1 MTGEKNRPHLWTL
14 LFGVALVVLIV
25 QNFLLV
31 RKLDERMKEIES
43 LRQALTSRNL
53 MSEGDSISAFV
64 ALDLDSSLVRIIRPS
79 QSEFRLLLVFTTW
92 CHFCLENMA
101 QWNQLVQETSSDN
114 VLIVGV
120 SPDPLYKIRE
130 YMIRVHPAFPVYSVS
145 NDSSLL
151 KRYEWNMFPQTILID
166 SAGVI
171 TRIAGGLL
179 SSETRNKFKSA
190 IQFHAEGGQLM

>member
-92 CHFCLENMA
+92 CHFCRENMD
-101 QWNQLVQETSSDN
+101 QWNWLVQETSGEN
-114 VLIVGV
+114 VLIVGL
-120 SPDPLYKIRE
+120 SPDPLYKIKE
-130 YMIRVHPAFPVYSVS
+130 YLMRVQLAFPVYSVS
-145 NDSSLL
+145 NDSSIMT
-151 KRYEWNMFPQTILID
+151 KYRWMSFPQTILVD
-166 SAGVI
+166 SAGMVMKI
-171 TRIAGGLL
+171 SGGLL
-179 SSETRNKFKSA
+179 STETRNRFRAAMQSLVKD
-190 IQFHAEGGQLM
+190 G